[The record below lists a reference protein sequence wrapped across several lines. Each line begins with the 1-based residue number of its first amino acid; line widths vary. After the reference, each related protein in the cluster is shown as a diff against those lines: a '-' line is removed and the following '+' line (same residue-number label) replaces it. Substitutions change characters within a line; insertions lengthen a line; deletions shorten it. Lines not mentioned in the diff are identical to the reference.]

1 MGSIKM
7 HRVMEFSNILLH
19 YGRSPCDKFWIN
31 LKFEVVFLKNW
42 VTGKCSFSSE
52 NVWWHSFCNC
62 FFTEDCSSLAFRP
75 SVAAYPVAFA
85 WLHVALLHCHGLFDA
100 FQCIMKVFIVVMV
113 TMAYIRRLSVDT
125 ASILA
130 DVIIEGE
137 HEVDLE
143 TASLVVFSVVRATQI
158 H

>member
-1 MGSIKM
+1 
-7 HRVMEFSNILLH
+7 
-19 YGRSPCDKFWIN
+19 
-31 LKFEVVFLKNW
+31 
-42 VTGKCSFSSE
+42 
-52 NVWWHSFCNC
+52 
-62 FFTEDCSSLAFRP
+62 
-75 SVAAYPVAFA
+75 
-85 WLHVALLHCHGLFDA
+85 
-100 FQCIMKVFIVVMV
+100 MKVFIVVMV